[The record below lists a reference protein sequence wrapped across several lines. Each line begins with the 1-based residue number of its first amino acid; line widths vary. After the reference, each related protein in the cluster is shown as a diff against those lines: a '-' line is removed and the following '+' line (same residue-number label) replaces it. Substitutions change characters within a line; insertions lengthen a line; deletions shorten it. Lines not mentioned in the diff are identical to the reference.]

1 MKGLSLCNELADYA
15 LRIWNESLSD
25 LAKSPLSRLISD
37 FRRVYDDFDEFKST
51 CYNKLDQNVYKY
63 YEGVFTIAL
72 LKLSVAI
79 EERVKGG
86 DVRDETVK
94 LAVEMFTPDEKGIVK
109 ELERFS
115 GLELSPEVLAE
126 LIVARKGEVYELIKE
141 AVSKQYVDLANVVKT
156 WAGKYNISDSVRR
169 GLLYRYERRFKNVV
183 EAFKRLLEQQPA
195 WLVRLFSEYEEV
207 LLSSGELRSKFEREL
222 KETYAKEVSALKER
236 LEVLEK
242 EREALLNKLIALSE
256 REASRDVEKE
266 ALAKEL
272 NKLREDYE
280 LLKSKYQEVLTK
292 WEERSKELEELGGK
306 LVEKERE
313 LEEIAKREKELSA
326 AKEAC
331 EAEILRLKSVINE
344 YEAKVKEYE
353 RYKEE
358 LQLELKA
365 MEDRVRALERGL
377 KGELKGHLV
386 TAEEAAML
394 ELIFVEKLRGK
405 LRDLPLVL
413 ETPWG
418 EVTIKKWSY
427 EWVSEELGQGMNL
440 PRNVSVV
447 FGYRSRG
454 FLGLGEEKVIEIRGI
469 YLSHVNTLRKQGLDS
484 QPATLSELLSVL
496 KNHLY
501 STSVNGRR
509 FVLIGVASPTGWE
522 EFASKYVMG
531 EERPSLVFGDVVV
544 ILVDLIENKAIYPTR
559 LSKVMPSIDRYA
571 RMFLPEVRVEEEALV
586 REALKQLCREARAKV
601 PPRPTFLYRDLV
613 ERLKGVSRLSIMRVL
628 HECEEEGII
637 EVKSVNGE
645 KTILCKSAGW

>member
-1 MKGLSLCNELADYA
+1 
-15 LRIWNESLSD
+15 
-25 LAKSPLSRLISD
+25 
-37 FRRVYDDFDEFKST
+37 
-51 CYNKLDQNVYKY
+51 
-63 YEGVFTIAL
+63 
-72 LKLSVAI
+72 LK
-79 EERVKGG
+79 
-86 DVRDETVK
+86 
-94 LAVEMFTPDEKGIVK
+94 
-109 ELERFS
+109 
-115 GLELSPEVLAE
+115 
-126 LIVARKGEVYELIKE
+126 
-141 AVSKQYVDLANVVKT
+141 
-156 WAGKYNISDSVRR
+156 
-169 GLLYRYERRFKNVV
+169 
-183 EAFKRLLEQQPA
+183 
-195 WLVRLFSEYEEV
+195 
-207 LLSSGELRSKFEREL
+207 
-222 KETYAKEVSALKER
+222 
-236 LEVLEK
+236 
-242 EREALLNKLIALSE
+242 
-256 REASRDVEKE
+256 
-266 ALAKEL
+266 
-272 NKLREDYE
+272 EDYE

-292 WEERSKELEELGGK
+292 WEERSKELEELRGK

-418 EVTIKKWSY
+418 EITIKKWSY
-427 EWVSEELGQGMNL
+427 EWVSEELGQSMNL

-571 RMFLPEVRVEEEALV
+571 RMFLPEVKVEEEALV
-586 REALKQLCREARAKV
+586 REALKQLCREARAKA
-601 PPRPTFLYRDLV
+601 PPCPAFLYRDLV
-613 ERLKGVSRLSIMRVL
+613 EKLKGISRLSVMRVL
-628 HECEEEGII
+628 SRPRLSNSLSLLQKVLQESVQALLRGAREPHSGGEGGG
-637 EVKSVNGE
+637 GE
-645 KTILCKSAGW
+645 TLQRAQGG

>member
-1 MKGLSLCNELADYA
+1 MKGLSLCSELADYA

-25 LAKSPLSRLISD
+25 LTKSSLSRLISD

-63 YEGVFTIAL
+63 YEGLFTIAL

-79 EERVKGG
+79 EERVKGS

-115 GLELSPEVLAE
+115 GLELSPEILAE

-169 GLLYRYERRFKNVV
+169 GLLHRYERRFKNVV

-292 WEERSKELEELGGK
+292 WEERSKELEELRGK

-313 LEEIAKREKELSA
+313 LEGIAKREKELSA

-353 RYKEE
+353 RCKEE

-531 EERPSLVFGDVVV
+531 EERPSLVFGDAVV

-571 RMFLPEVRVEEEALV
+571 RMFLPEVKVEEEALV
-586 REALKQLCREARAKV
+586 REALKQLCREARAKA
-601 PPRPTFLYRDLV
+601 PPCPAFLYRDLV
-613 ERLKGVSRLSIMRVL
+613 EKLKGISRLSVMRVL
-628 HECEEEGII
+628 RECEEEGII
-637 EVKSVNGE
+637 EVKSINGE